1 MTSAVETES
10 SPGAQIEQDILKWF
24 SPPDPST
31 NYNIACETQSEG
43 TATWFL
49 EGTKFKNWLLSGS
62 LLWIHGKRKLHLS
75 ITAHCLMVSD
85 LHSWIREEHPLVC
98 HFPTVAVQRLTM
110 ITTIVLL
117 P

>member
-1 MTSAVETES
+1 MMTAVEAES

-49 EGTKFKNWLLSGS
+49 EGTKFKKWLLSDS
-62 LLWIHGKRKLHLS
+62 LLWIHGKRKLLLS
-75 ITAHCLMVSD
+75 FPAHRLMVSY
-85 LHSWIREEHPLVC
+85 LRSWLREKHPLVSYI
-98 HFPTVAVQRLTM
+98 P
-110 ITTIVLL
+110 TIVING
-117 P
+117 